1 MLALS
6 YVLACLLILAIY
18 SSLCWSLHYLPV
30 GLYDDVAH
38 YVRIALVTE
47 VVLSCFQFFAWAR
60 DTFAFVP
67 KMKLSFPELAPTS
80 VASKFG
86 VPLMEELTRFATL
99 AMLVFLGN
107 TDYNCNVTYVYTV
120 AAVYGF
126 NHLVGSMVKFCP
138 FNYHRR
144 FHKFLA
150 GYDIYKAH
158 LLKSVKKAL
167 STMSFAL
174 DSDTLASLPAKP
186 VFNLNSFEKEPLL
199 SHSKLIRSIRLDTLD
214 ANPEILDRMY
224 SVSPKNTLHLQ
235 LDKSGS
241 EDEVSSKVLAK
252 FKSLENFWEQGAD
265 TPSELN
271 SLHSSD
277 THFGGGGGGNFKM
290 KLPNGT
296 ELEFGGGAGLDY
308 KHHSSCE
315 SESSSDTSG
324 ASNTRYSPPQWT
336 KSKTSSNLSL
346 MNSPYALGPS
356 AHSPSALSPSV
367 LSPYATSTS
376 SRSNSSVLESI
387 IFWFR
392 WLLPVTKKEDDTHI
406 SPLALRQTIRKKM
419 STFTLN
425 SDTASLKSVPCKLYG
440 SIDLE
445 SQLPEKSARFT
456 AENVHGYYE
465 FAKFANQYFDVR
477 TPRLLEF
484 YKGVDPAFYHFGT
497 LLPNFPAFFYIVY
510 STSIC
515 LWQYSSTLILAYPF
529 VAADPRLV
537 TFMGIIC
544 ILAVLKLFCINY
556 LHNQATCSYRVS
568 LVVELVLN
576 LGFFASV
583 YSRYF
588 TL

>member
-1 MLALS
+1 MLVLL

-18 SSLCWSLHYLPV
+18 SALCWSLHYLPV
-30 GLYDDVAH
+30 SLYDDVAH

-47 VVLSCFQFFAWAR
+47 VVLSCFQFFSWAR

-107 TDYNCNVTYVYTV
+107 TNYKCNVTYVYTV

-138 FNYHRR
+138 FNYKQR

-158 LLKSVKKAL
+158 LLKTVKKAL

-174 DSDTLASLPAKP
+174 DVDTLALLPAKP
-186 VFNLNSFEKEPLL
+186 VFNLNSFEKAPVLT
-199 SHSKLIRSIRLDTLD
+199 HSKLIRSIRLDTLD
-214 ANPEILDRMY
+214 ANSELLDRMY
-224 SVSPKNTLHLQ
+224 SVSPKNTLHLH

-252 FKSLENFWEQGAD
+252 FKSLENFWEQGGE
-265 TPSELN
+265 TSSESN

-324 ASNTRYSPPQWT
+324 ASNACCLPPQWT
-336 KSKTSSNLSL
+336 KSKTTSNLSL
-346 MNSPYALGPS
+346 INSPYALS
-356 AHSPSALSPSV
+356 LSALSP
-367 LSPYATSTS
+367 YASSTN
-376 SRSNSSVLESI
+376 SRSKSSVLESI
-387 IFWFR
+387 IYWFR
-392 WLLPVTKKEDDTHI
+392 WLLPVTKKEHETHI

-425 SDTASLKSVPCKLYG
+425 SDTTSLKSVPCKLYG

-445 SQLPEKSARFT
+445 SQLPEKSTRFP
-456 AENVHGYYE
+456 AENVHSYYE
-465 FAKFANQYFDVR
+465 FAKFANLYFDVR
-477 TPRLLEF
+477 TPCLLEF
-484 YKGVDPAFYHFGT
+484 YKGVDPAFYHFGA

-529 VAADPRLV
+529 VAADPKLV

-544 ILAVLKLFCINY
+544 ILAVSKLFCINY